1 MPALYA
7 IRGRIVDLRRYSN
20 VHLYWR
26 RPSGPMDRYELWLRQ
41 DDGIERKFMIH
52 TRIMPARRGH
62 RVSLIAMM
70 DTNPLQVLG
79 LFNGETLDAV
89 NYMRSD
95 PPSVLLGGDFIVVLA
110 LAFAAMAAKLGDV
123 GMVLFAPAAL
133 TYLLVAAFGRA
144 FGQALRAKQV
154 DYVIAQEQARAGKR
168 RVSQ

>member
-7 IRGRIVDLRRYSN
+7 IRGRIVDLHRYTN

-26 RPSGPMDRYELWLRQ
+26 RPPGPTDRYELWLRQ
-41 DDGIERKFMIH
+41 DDGIERKFVIH

-62 RVSLIAMM
+62 RVSVIVKM
-70 DTNPLQVLG
+70 DTNPLQVMG
-79 LFNGETLDAV
+79 LFNGETLDAA

-95 PPSVLLGGDFIVVLA
+95 PPSVLLGGDLIVVLA
-110 LAFAAMAAKLGDV
+110 LALAVMAAKLGDV

-144 FGQALRAKQV
+144 IGRALSAKQV
-154 DYVIAQEQARAGKR
+154 DYIIAQEQARAGKR
-168 RVSQ
+168 RASQ